1 MWSLVPFFS
10 CFPLLRRIPP
20 QIQEAETFAVRFC
33 GRHLFSLCGGPSL
46 SSGTEIPKFNLA
58 QLIDHF
64 LYVDDFCV
72 PLRCCCITQVM
83 KILTCVFFQKVNCF
97 SFLIV

>member
-1 MWSLVPFFS
+1 MRSSVPFS
-10 CFPLLRRIPP
+10 CFPLLCRTPP
-20 QIQEAETFAVRFC
+20 QIREAETFAMRFC
-33 GRHLFSLCGGPSL
+33 GTHLFSLCGGPSSL
-46 SSGTEIPKFNLA
+46 SSGTEILKFNLA

-72 PLRCCCITQVM
+72 LLRCRCITQVM

-97 SFLIV
+97 TFLIV